1 MMIPMGNVG
10 ASNGHVTQ
18 TDHLYLDI
26 DIVDDKLEEILAV
39 AGGYVIQIERL
50 PDEEG
55 KEDYRMVFEHSC
67 TLFSYYI
74 HLQEL
79 DDSIL
84 SETGKISLNQN
95 SFKRIAVESGQVIGR
110 VGDLHSYQKIK
121 NQSNL
126 DWAVIDTRV
135 TLPGF
140 IIPDHYT
147 GEAWKIHTVDPFDY
161 YEEPIRSELIERSY
175 RTSEPRAGKIDFD
188 IDGKLVGNWFLDGTE
203 NYGGKGVVGKSKAE
217 WNAIYGRDVGDCTTE
232 YWDQVE
238 GRSIGL
244 KPCSYWLGHLTFSYH
259 NIVPDV
265 IRISMGIFW
274 DLEGESGPPWG
285 VKNNAPD
292 PASVNIKSGAV
303 KYELLDAI
311 EGQLYPDGEG
321 NMVGILLVQMIDD
334 RTIKVEASLGK
345 SSDEVNDFSEKVRIY
360 RR

>member
-1 MMIPMGNVG
+1 MGTVG
-10 ASNGHVTQ
+10 ASSGHVTP

-26 DIVDDKLEEILAV
+26 DIVDDKLQEILAV
-39 AGGYVIQIERL
+39 ADGYVVQIERM

-55 KEDYRMVFEHSC
+55 KEDYRVVFEHTC
-67 TLFSYYI
+67 TLFSHYI

-84 SETGKISLNQN
+84 SETGTISLNQN
-95 SFKRIAVESGQVIGR
+95 SFKRIPVESGQVIGR
-110 VGDLHSYQKIK
+110 VGHLHSYQRIK

-147 GEAWKIHTVDPFDY
+147 GEDWKIHTVDPFDY

-175 RTSEPRAGKIDFD
+175 REAEPRAGKIDFD

-203 NYGGKGVVGKSKAE
+203 DFSGKGVVGKSKAE
-217 WNAIYGRDVGDCTTE
+217 WDAIYGRDVGECSTKH
-232 YWDQVE
+232 WDEQS
-238 GRSIGL
+238 GQSMGL
-244 KPCSYWLGHLTFSYH
+244 KPCNFWLGHLTFSYH
-259 NIVPDV
+259 HIMPSQ

-274 DLEGESGPPWG
+274 DLEGELGPPWG
-285 VKNNAPD
+285 VADNLPD
-292 PASVNIKSGAV
+292 PAEIDIESGLV
-303 KYELLDAI
+303 KLQLVDINEYER
-311 EGQLYPDGEG
+311 YPEDHGDI
-321 NMVGILLVQMIDD
+321 VGTLLVQMIDD
-334 RTIKVEASLGK
+334 RTIKVDAFLGK
-345 SSDEVNDFSEKVRIY
+345 SPEEVNDFSEKVRVY